1 MNTETSPNKR
11 IWLCVFGTPPKFSL
25 TAGLQ
30 IRSERYMPLVAL
42 KGFKKMKK
50 IKYRQKKYKP
60 LLVREEALLDY
71 KVHQDIVNNNLK
83 GIKKDY
89 GIFFTPERIVDFM
102 VNLIDVTKYIDKKD
116 ITILEP
122 ACGLAQFLIGIKRN
136 RATLFKQAKLFGVEI
151 NRDVINYL
159 ATLNIGNNIKIIKDD
174 YLLWE
179 PKSSFDLVIGNPPY
193 GIPSLSEHYTIKI
206 DHATKEKYKSQY
218 ETWFG
223 KYNVY
228 GAFIEKSIKLLRA
241 EGQLIFVVPATFMI
255 LDEFKKLRTFLS
267 QNGGTAI
274 IYLGPEVFKPEV
286 DVSSV
291 VLNFIKSDKFTSRLE
306 LLEYYDNKIS
316 MIKVNP
322 HWQGEIVKFET
333 DYTRTIESICSFLL
347 GDIYE
352 ISISPRTP
360 EIKNSSYI
368 AKERPLREGSYLPI
382 LNGRNLKCNE
392 VIYKNLTGYW
402 IKKLD
407 VKKLPRYFG
416 MPHIVVGLG
425 FRGNG
430 RVGAAID
437 EKYYPWM
444 GDVYHLL
451 RKNDLLN
458 RSFDLNDLEVVE
470 YLNSDYLKKYVK
482 DTYREITY
490 HLSIT
495 QLKKF
500 PAPTKKELKI
510 IKENL

>member
-1 MNTETSPNKR
+1 MR
-11 IWLCVFGTPPKFSL
+11 
-25 TAGLQ
+25 
-30 IRSERYMPLVAL
+30 
-42 KGFKKMKK
+42 K
-50 IKYRQKKYKP
+50 IKYQQKKYKP
-60 LLVREEALLDY
+60 LLVREEALVDY
-71 KVHQDIVNNNLK
+71 KTHQHIVNNNLK

-102 VNLIDVTKYIDKKD
+102 VNLIDVTKYTDKKD

-136 RATLFKQAKLFGVEI
+136 QATFFKQAKLFGVEI
-151 NRDVINYL
+151 NQDVINYL
-159 ATLNIGNNIKIIKDD
+159 TTLNIGNNIKIVEDD
-174 YLLWE
+174 YLLWQ
-179 PKSSFDLVIGNPPY
+179 PRSSFDLVIGNPPY

-206 DHATKEKYKSQY
+206 DTTTKEKYKSQY
-218 ETWFG
+218 ETWYG

-228 GAFIEKSIKLLRA
+228 GAFIEKSIKLLQP
-241 EGQLIFVVPATFMI
+241 EGQLIFIVPPTFMI

-274 IYLGPEVFKPEV
+274 IYLGVDVFKPEA

-291 VLNFIKSDKFTSRLE
+291 VLNFLKSDKFTHRLE
-306 LLEYYDNKIS
+306 ILEYQDNKIS
-316 MIKVNP
+316 TLKVNL
-322 HWQGEIVKFET
+322 HWQGEVVKFET

-347 GDIYE
+347 GDVYE
-352 ISISPRTP
+352 ISISSRTP
-360 EIKNSSYI
+360 EIKHNSFI
-368 AKERPLREGSYLPI
+368 VKERPLRESSYLPL
-382 LNGRNLKCNE
+382 LNGRNLKCNKI
-392 VIYKNLTGYW
+392 IYDNLTGYW

-407 VKKLPRYFG
+407 VKKLRGYFSI
-416 MPHIVVGLG
+416 PHIVVGLG

-437 EKYYPWM
+437 ERCYPWM
-444 GDVYHLL
+444 GDVYHLS

-470 YLNSDYLKKYVK
+470 YLNSDYLKKYIK

-495 QLKKF
+495 QLKNF
-500 PAPTKKELKI
+500 PIPTQKEWEEIKKGSL
-510 IKENL
+510 L